1 MHNRLKN
8 CALVIC
14 LFVFLFVIVGGGL
27 HLAPGGAFLAA
38 VTGTPLVIYAFQSRF
53 GQGSSHDDGGPTTA
67 RNEVHYASN
76 ATNKPD

>member
-27 HLAPGGAFLAA
+27 HVAPGGAFLAA